1 MNEKILMLI
10 SDIINAKTDIALTV
24 TEYDTYP
31 VIKIVGQPYTV
42 VQFTG
47 QKLQYIIDDKCLN
60 TILDIMDN
68 LKKLGFEICI
78 CNNNITSL
86 MITTIIIKK
95 PTNWNTTINVTPIF
109 MYTEEDIEPENVD
122 NKYTGTIILNQT
134 SETDI
139 IIDFNDNDNI
149 PVKIRLNTMLEEPA
163 YGTIIVTDTTGYRE
177 IKLFEPQNINFD
189 NLQRLKNYNYIVYL
203 LTLIAKHM

>member
-24 TEYDTYP
+24 TEYDTL
-31 VIKIVGQPYTV
+31 TV
-42 VQFTG
+42 VHFTG
-47 QKLQYIIDDKCLN
+47 QKIQYIIRHKYLK
-60 TILDIMDN
+60 TILDLMDD
-68 LKKLGFEICI
+68 LKKLDFEICI
-78 CNNNITSL
+78 CPGNEINL

-95 PTNWNTTINVTPIF
+95 PANWNESTHVTPIF
-109 MYTEEDIEPENVD
+109 MYTEKDIEPKNVD

-139 IIDFNDNDNI
+139 IIDFNDNNNI
-149 PVKIRLNTMLEEPA
+149 PIKIRLNTMLEEPA
-163 YGTIIVTDTTGYRE
+163 YGIIIVTDTTGYRE
-177 IKLFEPQNINFD
+177 IKLFEPKNINFD
-189 NLQRLKNYNYIVYL
+189 NLQRLKDYNYIVYL